1 MQEVMQPGQASPPG
15 RADAA
20 HRKSQLVRY
29 LRIRSRRIRHQQ
41 LKHLL
46 PLPRQA
52 QQGLADHLGTLG
64 GQQAF
69 VDLRLMRGHAL
80 QGDAVVGEHDFLSRR
95 QTSQAL
101 VPRRS
106 RQPGTHP
113 IRVLDAINVLKQAQ
127 PRRLGDIRRIALDQ
141 LEIPGNGPDK
151 PRILVDQPLPRT
163 PVPRRGA
170 AHELRDVQGVTF
182 IFVRRHRP
190 CRNDGHSKSLPV
202 PCDYRTKSLMSGLSP
217 HRETPGGIHRLATMR
232 QHLP

>member
-15 RADAA
+15 GADAA

-46 PLPRQA
+46 PLPWQA
-52 QQGLADHLGTLG
+52 QQGLADHLSALG

-80 QGDAVVGEHDFLSRR
+80 QGDAIVGKHDFLSRR
-95 QTSQAL
+95 QTAQAL

-113 IRVLDAINVLKQAQ
+113 VRILDAIDVLKQAQ
-127 PRRLGDIRRIALDQ
+127 PRRLDYIRRVALDQ
-141 LEIPGNGPDK
+141 LEISGNSPDK
-151 PRILVDQPLPRT
+151 P
-163 PVPRRGA
+163 
-170 AHELRDVQGVTF
+170 
-182 IFVRRHRP
+182 
-190 CRNDGHSKSLPV
+190 
-202 PCDYRTKSLMSGLSP
+202 
-217 HRETPGGIHRLATMR
+217 
-232 QHLP
+232 